1 MKLKVLETFEQGLPK
16 ADGGAIKL
24 LAGEYAVTETAHGLV
39 VTIGNKQRTLPKA
52 VVEKLKGF
60 GLIAVE

>member
-39 VTIGNKQRTLPKA
+39 VEVGGKSRTLPPDI
-52 VVEKLKGF
+52 VERLTKL